1 MSARRRMPAA
11 FGRLWAGQTIS
22 ELGSQVTVLA
32 LPLVAIKTLHAGPV
46 AVGLL
51 GAAETLPF
59 LLIGLPAGAWV
70 DRHRRR
76 PLLLAM
82 DLARAFVLVTVPVA
96 YLLDRLVLAQL
107 LAVALAVGVASV
119 IFDVAAQAYVP
130 ALVAPGLLLGANA
143 RLETSRSAAQVAG
156 PGLGGVLIQALKA
169 PMAVVADCASFV
181 ISAGFL
187 ASISEPE
194 LESAGDEET
203 PPLPMRR
210 AIAQGISFVR
220 HHELLRP
227 LALSIA
233 VFNLFSAVGM
243 AVFLL
248 YAVHRLGLSAAAI
261 GLLYSF
267 GSFGYVAGAA
277 GASRLAG
284 RLGMGRAV
292 LLAAA
297 FQGSWFVLVPLA
309 PKPLAIPFIVL
320 AMVGETSGNAALIV
334 LHVSIRQAVTPPAM
348 LGRMTATARFVTR
361 GMLPIGSLLGGLLG
375 ASLGLR
381 PTLWVSAI
389 GGALSTLVLVPGPL
403 RSLGG
408 LPAPARQATTTT

>member
-156 PGLGGVLIQALKA
+156 PGLGV
-169 PMAVVADCASFV
+169 
-181 ISAGFL
+181 
-187 ASISEPE
+187 
-194 LESAGDEET
+194 
-203 PPLPMRR
+203 
-210 AIAQGISFVR
+210 
-220 HHELLRP
+220 
-227 LALSIA
+227 
-233 VFNLFSAVGM
+233 
-243 AVFLL
+243 
-248 YAVHRLGLSAAAI
+248 
-261 GLLYSF
+261 
-267 GSFGYVAGAA
+267 
-277 GASRLAG
+277 
-284 RLGMGRAV
+284 GRAV

-361 GMLPIGSLLGGLLG
+361 GMLPIG
-375 ASLGLR
+375 
-381 PTLWVSAI
+381 
-389 GGALSTLVLVPGPL
+389 
-403 RSLGG
+403 
-408 LPAPARQATTTT
+408 